1 MSQTV
6 VQLLRYMKE
15 LPPGDSELGLMKLD
29 LERAL
34 QNVDFTEDEAN
45 ALRALFLIEPT
56 APSRDRVN
64 KSGNTRGRPSGGQTA
79 KSVAE
84 MMMADKS
91 DNARRI
97 KMSRLVRSAAEK
109 LADFL
114 GEDYA

>member
-6 VQLLRYMKE
+6 VQLLRYIKE
-15 LPPGDSELGLMKLD
+15 LPPGDSDLGLMKLD

-34 QNVDFTEDEAN
+34 TKVEFTEDEAN
-45 ALRALFLIEPT
+45 ALRALFLVEPT
-56 APSRDRVN
+56 APE
-64 KSGNTRGRPSGGQTA
+64 RGRLDKTGGTAGRPRGGQTA
-79 KSVAE
+79 KAVAE

-97 KMSRLVRSAAEK
+97 RMSRLVHSAAEK
-109 LADFL
+109 VAEFL